1 MSWTQG
7 GLQFRLPMFALNVGF
22 CAMETSI
29 GKAGTGCLAT
39 QASGD
44 TRLVTINELEGLSIL
59 FCLTMC
65 RGTWEQ
71 WLKLPRITLR
81 CQGQVLLLRLPGDPV
96 TATNKETRTMMYC
109 TKHIKAHQSTELHT
123 ISINFIH
130 YISLQHLTGL
140 TVSHCVSL
148 CLNVS
153 HCVSLIFVDSHCFF
167 VPFYALASARL
178 CLRRR
183 QSDLL
188 MWLCLA
194 FLARLAGELCQLCQL
209 CLSQMTCSLFWPLV
223 GMGMV
228 QYCTRKVKSSYSSC
242 SLSYAGMA
250 LNSSNVSATR
260 LPVLRQSQVHLS
272 ATLAY
277 HLKCKMQNKK
287 DLAEQI

>member
-1 MSWTQG
+1 
-7 GLQFRLPMFALNVGF
+7 
-22 CAMETSI
+22 
-29 GKAGTGCLAT
+29 
-39 QASGD
+39 
-44 TRLVTINELEGLSIL
+44 
-59 FCLTMC
+59 
-65 RGTWEQ
+65 
-71 WLKLPRITLR
+71 
-81 CQGQVLLLRLPGDPV
+81 
-96 TATNKETRTMMYC
+96 MYC
-109 TKHIKAHQSTELHT
+109 TKHIKAQNFTQNQS
-123 ISINFIH
+123 ISYITDH
-130 YISLQHLTGL
+130 YSI
-140 TVSHCVSL
+140 SL
-148 CLNVS
+148 CLTVS
-153 HCVSLIFVDSHCFF
+153 HCVSLIFVDSHCVF

-194 FLARLAGELCQLCQL
+194 FVARLARELCQLCQLCQL

-242 SLSYAGMA
+242 SLYLFIIHAGMA

-272 ATLAY
+272 VTLASH

-287 DLAEQI
+287 DLAEKI